1 MDFPCVLKTRTFKI
15 YFFKLL
21 RMSLNNSIIG
31 MMHTAIPIDI
41 AYSIRLICSKPKAFD
56 RKGMYI
62 TAVVNKSESAI
73 APHRTL
79 LWPFILNT
87 DCVLDLMLN
96 EWKISVMERVRNA
109 IVMPSAL
116 EAISQTPD
124 SIKCPV
130 KYAKSVIAAIKI
142 P

>member
-1 MDFPCVLKTRTFKI
+1 
-15 YFFKLL
+15 
-21 RMSLNNSIIG
+21 
-31 MMHTAIPIDI
+31 
-41 AYSIRLICSKPKAFD
+41 
-56 RKGMYI
+56 
-62 TAVVNKSESAI
+62 
-73 APHRTL
+73 
-79 LWPFILNT
+79 
-87 DCVLDLMLN
+87 MLN